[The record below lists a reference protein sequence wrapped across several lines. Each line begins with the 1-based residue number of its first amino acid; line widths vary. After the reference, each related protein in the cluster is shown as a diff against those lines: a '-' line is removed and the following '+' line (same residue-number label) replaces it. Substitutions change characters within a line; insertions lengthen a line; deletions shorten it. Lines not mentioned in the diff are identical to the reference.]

1 MRKFFVTTSFS
12 FLVFALFFVL
22 TFSSCTK
29 KSDSTSSDNTDI
41 PKDPGTAPPP
51 TKLGPMKP
59 ACAVSTTP
67 GNPNRI
73 KVNVGGLLIP
83 GTTTPITYT
92 TSNLTVIEN
101 GVVKGIKITPLGSTS
116 LGTDI
121 VFVIDVTGSM
131 SGTING
137 VKESITSFLKNL
149 KDRKLD
155 VRCGAI
161 AYSDNNDVRIPQS
174 INGIASNT
182 DPGAFTVVGYHNLTA
197 TIDSAGPIYNFIDSL
212 RAGWKGYYGGDLP
225 EGGFDGLWYAFQNFS
240 WRSGAQRMFIV
251 LTDISS
257 WGLYAPAGSG
267 TSRSPWRTDSL
278 AQVLSGRATVHVVSP
293 DTNYMRSYNQ
303 GYTTGAYDMHWLATP
318 GSFIQKSTTYNS
330 GGTGGIWTNIYGTS
344 GSGKVDLTT
353 LPITAAAASSA
364 LVEFVTSKADG
375 TEKTIRVVVD
385 IGTSNGEVI
394 IKAVY

>member
-1 MRKFFVTTSFS
+1 MKKYFFNVSFS
-12 FLVFALFFVL
+12 FLVVALFFVL

-29 KSDSTSSDNTDI
+29 KSDSTSTDNTDI
-41 PKDPGTAPPP
+41 PKDPGTSPPP
-51 TKLGPMKP
+51 TKLGPLKP

-67 GNPNRI
+67 GNPSRI
-73 KVNVGGLLIP
+73 KVNVGGLIIP
-83 GTTTPITYT
+83 GTTTPVTYT
-92 TSNLTVIEN
+92 TSNLSIVEN

-131 SGTING
+131 AGTING

-155 VRCGAI
+155 VQCGAI
-161 AYSDNNDVRIPQS
+161 AYSDNNDVRIPRS
-174 INGIASNT
+174 VNGIVSDT
-182 DPGAFTVVGYHNLTA
+182 DPGAFAVVGFHGLTA
-197 TIDSAGPIYNFIDSL
+197 NIDSTGPMYKFIDSL

-225 EGGFDGLWYAFQNFS
+225 EGGFDALWYAFQNFS
-240 WRSGAQRMFIV
+240 WRSGAQRIFIV

-257 WGLYAPAGSG
+257 WGLYASPGSG

-278 AQVLSGRATVHVVSP
+278 AQVLSGRAAVHVVSP
-293 DTNYMRSYNQ
+293 DTNYMRSYNE

-318 GSFIQKSTTYNS
+318 GTFKQKSVSYTSN
-330 GGTGGIWTNIYGTS
+330 GTGGIWTNIYGGST
-344 GSGKVDLTT
+344 SGKVDLTS

-385 IGTSNGEVI
+385 IGTNNGEVI